1 MFRILPLLF
10 GRLLRDGG
18 QAPTRM
24 AMRLL
29 TFPSNQDVFWVVL
42 GLAVLYGAARALST
56 DGSEKS
62 TQIFDDSPW
71 QLGILIGWPALY
83 WFISHGVY

>member
-1 MFRILPLLF
+1 
-10 GRLLRDGG
+10 
-18 QAPTRM
+18 M

-42 GLAVLYGAARALST
+42 GLAVLYGAARALFT

-62 TQIFDDSPW
+62 IQIFDDSPR

-83 WFISHGVY
+83 WFISHGLFSLLN

>member
-1 MFRILPLLF
+1 
-10 GRLLRDGG
+10 
-18 QAPTRM
+18 M

-29 TFPSNQDVFWVVL
+29 SFPSNQDVLWVML
-42 GLAVLYGAARALST
+42 GLAVLYGAARALFT

-83 WFISHGVY
+83 WFISRVDPGRSQAQVR

>member
-1 MFRILPLLF
+1 VSRARPGLWE
-10 GRLLRDGG
+10 LLRNGG

-29 TFPSNQDVFWVVL
+29 TFPSNQDFFWMVL
-42 GLAVLYGAARALST
+42 GWAVLYGVARALFT

-62 TQIFDDSPW
+62 TQIFDDTPCS
-71 QLGILIGWPALY
+71 LA
-83 WFISHGVY
+83 S

>member
-1 MFRILPLLF
+1 
-10 GRLLRDGG
+10 
-18 QAPTRM
+18 M

-42 GLAVLYGAARALST
+42 GWAVLYGAARALFT
-56 DGSEKS
+56 DGGEKS

-71 QLGILIGWPALY
+71 QLGISIGWPALY
-83 WFISHGVY
+83 WFISHGVPSLLN

>member
-1 MFRILPLLF
+1 
-10 GRLLRDGG
+10 
-18 QAPTRM
+18 
-24 AMRLL
+24 MRLL

-42 GLAVLYGAARALST
+42 GLAVLYGAARALLT

-71 QLGILIGWPALY
+71 QLGILIGWPAVPLAELRAT
-83 WFISHGVY
+83 WDGPNHGSR